1 MTRRSHVITVDGD
14 GNVTED
20 IELFSY
26 NLNVTQLRM
35 DPNFIRWT
43 KCVYK
48 NFLQFQ
54 SDNANNILFG
64 SGCIPGLEQLVKII
78 FYVGQLSHIPDYLV
92 VVFRYYINWTRLVF
106 TCVLPVLLLI
116 SLNGK
121 IFRAIRF
128 VIKL

>member
-1 MTRRSHVITVDGD
+1 MLMISHLVG
-14 GNVTED
+14 
-20 IELFSY
+20 Y
-26 NLNVTQLRM
+26 
-35 DPNFIRWT
+35 
-43 KCVYK
+43 
-48 NFLQFQ
+48 
-54 SDNANNILFG
+54 
-64 SGCIPGLEQLVKII
+64 GCIPGLEQLVKII

-92 VVFRYYINWTRLVF
+92 FVCFRYYINWTRLVF

>member
-1 MTRRSHVITVDGD
+1 MFLLPVILLSVGINFPRFFEVIPFLPEILSTNSSSLRERWLVLKVSMTRRSHVITVDGD
-14 GNVTED
+14 GNVTEE
-20 IELFSY
+20 IQLFSY

-64 SGCIPGLEQLVKII
+64 WFWLYSRPGTI
-78 FYVGQLSHIPDYLV
+78 G
-92 VVFRYYINWTRLVF
+92 
-106 TCVLPVLLLI
+106 
-116 SLNGK
+116 
-121 IFRAIRF
+121 
-128 VIKL
+128 